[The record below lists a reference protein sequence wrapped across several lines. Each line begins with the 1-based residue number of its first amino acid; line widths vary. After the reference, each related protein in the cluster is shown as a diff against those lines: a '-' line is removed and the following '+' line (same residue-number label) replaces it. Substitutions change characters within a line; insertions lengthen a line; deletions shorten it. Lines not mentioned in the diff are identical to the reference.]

1 MKTHAA
7 AIRVAI
13 HCLCFA
19 IVICSATMTSALAQQ
34 PAPVA
39 DPIEGKWYG
48 TTGFPTD
55 RVEIGFEF
63 KRNDKSELKAY
74 LYQPLVNFYGLE
86 VQGVL
91 GRGADNYVLKAS
103 SLSVALH
110 DGKLEGPYFALK
122 GPISLA

>member
-7 AIRVAI
+7 AIRMAI
-13 HCLCFA
+13 HCLCLA
-19 IVICSATMTSALAQQ
+19 IVIHSATMTSALAQQ

-39 DPIEGKWYG
+39 GLIEGKWYG

-63 KRNDKSELKAY
+63 KRNDKNELKAY

-86 VQGVL
+86 VPGVV
-91 GRGADNYVLKAS
+91 GREGDKYVLKEW

-110 DGKLEGPYFALK
+110 DGKLEGTYFALK
-122 GPISLA
+122 GPIS